1 MNKDEI
7 KNRLAK
13 AVKESEYRP
22 DIKSLSIFGS
32 YVTGEAKERSDVD
45 VLIDFTE
52 NSHVGFFEYV
62 RIRRKLSEV
71 LGCEVD
77 MVTVQGLSK
86 YIKNQVLRQADAVV
100 RQLEIIGEAAAKL
113 HKNFCN
119 IHSEIPFRTTIH
131 HLLVFSARFSCCH
144 FSKCFNING
153 LCRHQNGREFLSFG
167 FNALRR

>member
-13 AVKESEYRP
+13 AVEESEYRP

-32 YVTGEAKERSDVD
+32 YVTGEAKEKSDVD

-86 YIKNQVLRQADAVV
+86 YIKNQVLRQAETVYE
-100 RQLEIIGEAAAKL
+100 R
-113 HKNFCN
+113 
-119 IHSEIPFRTTIH
+119 
-131 HLLVFSARFSCCH
+131 
-144 FSKCFNING
+144 
-153 LCRHQNGREFLSFG
+153 
-167 FNALRR
+167 